1 MLEFGARSTGDPL
14 LDRSTNFVSS
24 NTKPAKR
31 CDKIGATPSVVRRVP
46 MRRRS
51 RAQQYPDLV
60 SFLKGCGYNNRES
73 EELQSRRNPGRTDCC
88 RVSTNM
94 RRAGPVDPFFDSG
107 AWMREYAA
115 LPGRAGQRRGD
126 SSEQGDFEKRM
137 EDLHLDPSDQSKST
151 SPDRPPAGGGRAV
164 RRDDFGGSM
173 RAPPHSTFR
182 ESALGDTRR
191 SVDIPS
197 FQLTAATQ
205 VPQSSL
211 RDDLFSSAR

>member
-88 RVSTNM
+88 RVYKHEESRM
-94 RRAGPVDPFFDSG
+94 DPVDPFFDSG

-115 LPGRAGQRRGD
+115 LPGGRVSDGATQASKATLRSVWRICI
-126 SSEQGDFEKRM
+126 SIRLIKASQ
-137 EDLHLDPSDQSKST
+137 LHLIGLPQEVVEQS
-151 SPDRPPAGGGRAV
+151 GGTISAV
-164 RRDDFGGSM
+164 RCGR
-173 RAPPHSTFR
+173 RRTPL
-182 ESALGDTRR
+182 LGRVR
-191 SVDIPS
+191 
-197 FQLTAATQ
+197 
-205 VPQSSL
+205 
-211 RDDLFSSAR
+211 

>member
-1 MLEFGARSTGDPL
+1 MLEFGVRSTGDPL

-94 RRAGPVDPFFDSG
+94 RRAGWIRLTHSSIQEPGCGSTPRCRGGRVSDG
-107 AWMREYAA
+107 ATQASKATLRSVWRICISIRLIKAS
-115 LPGRAGQRRGD
+115 Q
-126 SSEQGDFEKRM
+126 
-137 EDLHLDPSDQSKST
+137 LHLIGLPQEVVEQS
-151 SPDRPPAGGGRAV
+151 GGTISAV
-164 RRDDFGGSM
+164 RCGR
-173 RAPPHSTFR
+173 RRTPL
-182 ESALGDTRR
+182 LGRVR
-191 SVDIPS
+191 
-197 FQLTAATQ
+197 
-205 VPQSSL
+205 
-211 RDDLFSSAR
+211 